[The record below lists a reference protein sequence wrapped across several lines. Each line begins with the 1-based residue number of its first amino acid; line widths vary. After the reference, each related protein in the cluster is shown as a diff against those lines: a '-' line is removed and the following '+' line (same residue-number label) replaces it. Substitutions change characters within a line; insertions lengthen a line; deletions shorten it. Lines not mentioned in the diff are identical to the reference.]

1 MPLIVRLP
9 ACNFAIHTTM
19 SLALSEKCSTAVS
32 MNRHYKLRYLPLF
45 WEDLSQAASYIAFDL
60 NNPAAANRLVD
71 NVEAG
76 ILEHLK
82 NPTMSPTYP
91 STRRRLHPYYRFYVG
106 NYMVFYVVIDD
117 VMEVRRLL
125 YKSRDIES
133 IIR

>member
-1 MPLIVRLP
+1 
-9 ACNFAIHTTM
+9 
-19 SLALSEKCSTAVS
+19 
-32 MNRHYKLRYLPLF
+32 MNRPYKLRYLPLL

-91 STRRRLHPYYRFYVG
+91 STRRRLHPYYCFYVV

-125 YKSRDIES
+125 YKRRDIES
-133 IIR
+133 SIR

>member
-1 MPLIVRLP
+1 
-9 ACNFAIHTTM
+9 
-19 SLALSEKCSTAVS
+19 
-32 MNRHYKLRYLPLF
+32 MNEPYKLRYLPLF

-82 NPTMSPTYP
+82 NPTMSATYP

-133 IIR
+133 IIE

>member
-1 MPLIVRLP
+1 MDRP
-9 ACNFAIHTTM
+9 
-19 SLALSEKCSTAVS
+19 
-32 MNRHYKLRYLPLF
+32 YKLRYLPLF

-91 STRRRLHPYYRFYVG
+91 STRRRLHPYYRFYVV
-106 NYMVFYVVIDD
+106 NYMVFYVIIDD

-125 YKSRDIES
+125 YKRRDIES

>member
-1 MPLIVRLP
+1 
-9 ACNFAIHTTM
+9 
-19 SLALSEKCSTAVS
+19 
-32 MNRHYKLRYLPLF
+32 MNRHYELRYLPLF
-45 WEDLSQAASYIAFDL
+45 WEDLSKAASYIALDL

-82 NPTMSPTYP
+82 NPAMSPTYP

>member
-1 MPLIVRLP
+1 MV
-9 ACNFAIHTTM
+9 ASM
-19 SLALSEKCSTAVS
+19 S
-32 MNRHYKLRYLPLF
+32 RPYKLRYLPLF
-45 WEDLSQAASYIAFDL
+45 WEDLSNATSYIAFDL
-60 NNPAAANRLVD
+60 NNPAAANRFVD
-71 NVEAG
+71 NVETG

-91 STRRRLHPYYRFYVG
+91 STRKRLHPYYRFYVG

-133 IIR
+133 IIK

>member
-1 MPLIVRLP
+1 
-9 ACNFAIHTTM
+9 
-19 SLALSEKCSTAVS
+19 
-32 MNRHYKLRYLPLF
+32 MNKPYKLRYLPLF
-45 WEDLSQAASYIAFDL
+45 WEDLSKAASYIAYDL
-60 NNPAAANRLVD
+60 NNPVAANRFVD

-91 STRRRLHPYYRFYVG
+91 STRKRLHPYYRFYVG

-133 IIR
+133 IIK